1 MKRMLAPLPTLALAL
16 VLLAPAAAV
25 AAKDAPIDSVPLV
38 WRPSASAAVPPI
50 DAAPFEKVRIRVAAF
65 TDVRGV
71 EPNALGKGEGGA
83 AITTPDDVAKFATDR
98 FLAALEQEGLTAV
111 DDRFLEKI
119 GADLVE
125 REGGVVTRVA
135 GRLLAMRVEIGKEL
149 ETEVQLELTVTVA
162 PKKEEAA
169 KPALFVGTATGRSGR
184 SARSYE
190 VGDAQ
195 EALSDALGEA
205 IAQLLR
211 TEAFVKSLRGER

>member
-1 MKRMLAPLPTLALAL
+1 MRRLLALLPSVAIA
-16 VLLAPAAAV
+16 LLAPSAAPG
-25 AAKDAPIDSVPLV
+25 AKAAPIDSVPLV

-50 DAAPFEKVRIRVAAF
+50 DTAPFEKVRIRVAPFA
-65 TDVRGV
+65 DARGV
-71 EPNALGKGEGGA
+71 EAGQLGTRDGSA
-83 AITTPDDVAKFATDR
+83 PVTTPDDVAEFATDR
-98 FLAALEQEGLTAV
+98 FLAALEEEGLTAV
-111 DDRFLEKI
+111 DDRFLERI

-125 REGGVVTRVA
+125 RPGGVVTRVA
-135 GRLLAMRVEIGKEL
+135 GRLITMRVEIDKEL
-149 ETEVQLELTVTVA
+149 ETEVQLELTVTVD
-162 PKKEEAA
+162 PKKDEPA

>member
-1 MKRMLAPLPTLALAL
+1 MTKLLALLPSVAF
-16 VLLAPAAAV
+16 VLLAPCAAA
-25 AAKDAPIDSVPLV
+25 AAKAAAIDSVPLV

-50 DAAPFEKVRIRVAAF
+50 DVAPFEKVRIRVAAF

-71 EPNALGKGEGGA
+71 EPNALGTGEGGA
-83 AITTPDDVAKFATDR
+83 AITTPDDVATFATDR
-98 FLAALEQEGLTAV
+98 FLAALEQEGLAAV

-135 GRLLAMRVEIGKEL
+135 GRLLTMRVEIGKEL
-149 ETEVQLELTVTVA
+149 ETEVQLEVTVTVV
-162 PKKEEAA
+162 PKKDEAA

-211 TEAFVKSLRGER
+211 TETFVQALRGAS

>member
-1 MKRMLAPLPTLALAL
+1 MRILLALLPTVAFALF
-16 VLLAPAAAV
+16 APSAAA
-25 AAKDAPIDSVPLV
+25 AAKAAPIDSVPLV

-50 DAAPFEKVRIRVAAF
+50 DAAPFEKVRIRVAPFA
-65 TDVRGV
+65 DARGV
-71 EPNALGKGEGGA
+71 EAGQLGTRDGSA
-83 AITTPDDVAKFATDR
+83 PVTTPDDVATFATDR
-98 FLAALEQEGLTAV
+98 ILAALEEEGLTAV
-111 DDRFLEKI
+111 DDRFLERI

-125 REGGVVTRVA
+125 RPGGVVTRVA
-135 GRLLAMRVEIGKEL
+135 GRLLTMRVEIGKEL

-162 PKKEEAA
+162 AKKDEPA

-205 IAQLLR
+205 VAQLLR
-211 TEAFVKSLRGER
+211 TESFVKALRGER

>member
-1 MKRMLAPLPTLALAL
+1 MRRLLALLPSVAFA
-16 VLLAPAAAV
+16 LLAPAAAG
-25 AAKDAPIDSVPLV
+25 AAKAAPIDDVPLV
-38 WRPSASAAVPPI
+38 WRPSAAAAVPPI
-50 DAAPFEKVRIRVAAF
+50 DAAPFEKVRIRVAPF
-65 TDVRGV
+65 TDARGV
-71 EPNALGKGEGGA
+71 EPGHLGTRDGSA
-83 AITTPDDVAKFATDR
+83 PVTTPDDAAKFATDR

-111 DDRFLEKI
+111 DDRFLERI

-135 GRLLAMRVEIGKEL
+135 GRLLTMRVEIGREL
-149 ETEVQLELTVTVA
+149 DAEVQLELTVTVA
-162 PKKEEAA
+162 AKKDEPA

-211 TEAFVKSLRGER
+211 TESFVKALRGER